1 MKQLLKNAF
10 VERVSRNEY
19 SVAERNVYRMNTGFA
34 DA

>member
-10 VERVSRNEY
+10 VESVSRNEY
-19 SVAERNVYRMNTGFA
+19 SVAGRNVFLNDTGFA